1 MTYDYIIVGGGSA
14 GCVLAS
20 RLTENPDVSVCLI
33 ETGPPDKSPLIHIP
47 AMYAFLVNEKGE
59 SEFAYQ
65 YDTVPQKEFSTVT
78 IKEGSA
84 RVSDNLGGTY
94 QIPQDIQEHR
104 KGFQPRGKTLGGSSS
119 INGMLYVRGH
129 KWDYDHWSNLGNQG
143 WSYDDVL
150 PYFKKSENNEVF
162 TNHLHGQ
169 NGPLNVAGLQHDN
182 PFTRSFIEAG
192 SKLYKEND
200 DFNGEEQEGVGIYQ
214 VTQKNGRRCSAAVA
228 FLTEAKKRKNL
239 SILTETTVD
248 KVNFENLVAR
258 SVSCIKK
265 GSSFEIN
272 ANKEIIL
279 SGGAYGSPTIL
290 LRSGIGDQSYLN
302 SKEIDCVV
310 DLKGVGENLQDHLD
324 YITSHRVDSWDL
336 MGAPFRSGKFT
347 LRAPLELLKLF
358 FNNTGMFT
366 SPLAEGGAFLK
377 TEKHLEIPDIQ
388 LHFVVGMVED
398 HGRAEI
404 WGNGFSCHMCLLRPK
419 SIGTVKIASKNPDDD
434 PLIDPNYLSNREDIA
449 TMVKGYKIMMEIMNS
464 EPLAQYQNIR
474 YPININDDKA
484 IESAIRTRAD
494 TIYHPV
500 GTCKMGHDEM
510 SVVDDKLRVK
520 GVKNLR
526 VVDASIMPTLVGGNT
541 NAPTIMIAEKASD
554 MIKEEIK

>member
-14 GCVLAS
+14 GCVLAN
-20 RLTENPDVSVCLI
+20 RLTENPQISVCLI

-47 AMYAFLVNEKGE
+47 AMYAFLVNEAGE
-59 SEFAYQ
+59 SEYAYQ

-78 IKEGSA
+78 IKEGAA

-94 QIPQDIQEHR
+94 QVPQDFQENR

-129 KWDYDHWSNLGNQG
+129 KWDYDHWSELGNHG
-143 WSYDDVL
+143 WSYDEIL
-150 PYFKKSENNEVF
+150 PYFIKSENNEVLDGR
-162 TNHLHGQ
+162 LHGKG
-169 NGPLNVAGLQHDN
+169 GPLNVAGLKHDN
-182 PFTRSFIEAG
+182 PFTRHFVEAG
-192 SKLYKEND
+192 SKIYKKND
-200 DFNGEEQEGVGIYQ
+200 DFNGEDQEGVGIYQ

-228 FLTEAKKRKNL
+228 FLNEVKDRNNL

-248 KVNFENLVAR
+248 KVNFKDLTAH
-258 SVSCIKK
+258 SVSCIKNGK
-265 GSSFEIN
+265 EFQIN
-272 ANKEIIL
+272 ASREIIL

-290 LRSGIGDQSYLN
+290 LRSGIGDEHYLA
-302 SKEIDCVV
+302 SKEIDCLV

-358 FNNTGMFT
+358 LNNTGMFT

-377 TEKHLEIPDIQ
+377 TDQNLDVPDIQ

-398 HGRAEI
+398 HGRAKI

-419 SIGTVKIASKNPDDD
+419 STGSVKIASKNPDDD
-434 PLIDPNYLSNREDIA
+434 PLIDPNYLSNKEDLN
-449 TMVKGYKIMMEIMNS
+449 TMVKGYKIMMEIMNT
-464 EPLAQYQNIR
+464 EPLAKYKNIR
-474 YPININDDKA
+474 YPINLNDDKA
-484 IESAIRTRAD
+484 IESAIRARAD

-500 GTCKMGHDEM
+500 GTCKMGNDNM
-510 SVVDDKLRVK
+510 AVVSDRLKVR
-520 GVKNLR
+520 GVENLR

-541 NAPTIMIAEKASD
+541 NAPTIMIAEKAAD
-554 MIKEEIK
+554 MIKEDMR

>member
-1 MTYDYIIVGGGSA
+1 MNYDYVIVGGGSA

-47 AMYAFLVNEKGE
+47 AMYAFLVNEGEE
-59 SEFAYQ
+59 SEYAYQ

-94 QIPQDIQEHR
+94 QMPQNIQEHR

-129 KWDYDHWSNLGNQG
+129 KWDYDHWSSLGNHG
-143 WSYDDVL
+143 WSYNDVL
-150 PYFKKSENNEVF
+150 PYFKKSENNEIF
-162 TNHLHGQ
+162 TNDLHGQ
-169 NGPLNVAGLQHDN
+169 NGPLNVAGLRHDN
-182 PFTRSFIEAG
+182 PFTRSFVEAG
-192 SKLYKEND
+192 SKLYKENN

-228 FLTEAKKRKNL
+228 FLTEARKRKNL

-265 GSSFEIN
+265 GSSFEVN

-302 SKEIDCVV
+302 SKDIDCVV

-358 FNNTGMFT
+358 LNNSGMFT

-377 TEKHLEIPDIQ
+377 TEKNLEIPDIQ

-398 HGRAEI
+398 HGRAEV

-419 SIGTVKIASKNPDDD
+419 SIGTVKIGSKNPNDD
-434 PLIDPNYLSNREDIA
+434 PLIDPNYLSNREDID

-510 SVVDDKLRVK
+510 SVVDDKLCVK

-554 MIKEEIK
+554 MVKQELK